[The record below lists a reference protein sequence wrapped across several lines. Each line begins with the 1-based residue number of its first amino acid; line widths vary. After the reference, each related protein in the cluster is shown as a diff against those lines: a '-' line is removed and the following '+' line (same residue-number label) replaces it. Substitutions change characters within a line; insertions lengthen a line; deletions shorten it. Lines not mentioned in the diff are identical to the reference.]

1 MGYSDGQTRNCWS
14 MITTGVLASVALMA
28 IAIMAQVMASRIFFA
43 LIPIFLT
50 PHFAR
55 SYIVVPSA
63 LILAIDAYAFPGP
76 HVWAMAAAVGL
87 AAWITVI
94 KDDK

>member
-1 MGYSDGQTRNCWS
+1 
-14 MITTGVLASVALMA
+14 MITTGVLASVAVMV

-43 LIPIFLT
+43 MIPVFLT

-63 LILAIDAYAFPGP
+63 IILAVGAYAEPGP
-76 HVWAMAAAVGL
+76 HVWAIAAAVGL
-87 AAWITVI
+87 AAWLTVI
-94 KDDK
+94 REK

>member
-1 MGYSDGQTRNCWS
+1 
-14 MITTGVLASVALMA
+14 MA

-43 LIPIFLT
+43 MIPIFLT

-63 LILAIDAYAFPGP
+63 VILAIGAYAEPGP
-76 HVWAMAAAVGL
+76 HVWATAAAVGL
-87 AAWITVI
+87 AAWLSVI
-94 KDDK
+94 RDK